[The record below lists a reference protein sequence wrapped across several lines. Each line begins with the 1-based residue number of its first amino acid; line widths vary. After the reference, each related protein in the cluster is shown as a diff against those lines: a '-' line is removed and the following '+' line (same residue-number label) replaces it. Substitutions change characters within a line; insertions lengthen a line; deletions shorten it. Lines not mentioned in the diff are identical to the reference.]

1 MESLCSSS
9 ERWIC
14 AYKHLSI
21 KGSICLTCLSFFA
34 VYVGLATVAG
44 FIWWF
49 VYSDSGPK
57 LTYSELVRFY
67 LQLHLTDYF
76 IIESDF
82 VCTFFYVNLCIFW
95 SYCPN
100 FLSYDSYPTF
110 FISSGLCS
118 LYSFE
123 SETISFQMNFETCAS
138 RETTYPCSIFEDR
151 HPSTVAMTV
160 LVVVE
165 MFNALNNL
173 SENQSLL
180 WV

>member
-1 MESLCSSS
+1 MPSSVYPS
-9 ERWIC
+9 RGPIW
-14 AYKHLSI
+14 
-21 KGSICLTCLSFFA
+21 LTCLSFFA

-49 VYSDSGPK
+49 VYSDGGPK

-67 LQLHLTDYF
+67 LQLYLTDYF
-76 IIESDF
+76 INHFFHPLHFKVIAQVTDH
-82 VCTFFYVNLCIFW
+82 TFHIQVLISLKEYVF
-95 SYCPN
+95 
-100 FLSYDSYPTF
+100 TM
-110 FISSGLCS
+110 FIWQWI
-118 LYSFE
+118 
-123 SETISFQMNFETCAS
+123 ISFQMNFETCAL

-180 WV
+180 

>member
-1 MESLCSSS
+1 
-9 ERWIC
+9 
-14 AYKHLSI
+14 LS
-21 KGSICLTCLSFFA
+21 CLYFFA

-49 VYSDSGPK
+49 VYSDGGPK
-57 LTYSELVRFY
+57 LTYSEL
-67 LQLHLTDYF
+67 
-76 IIESDF
+76 
-82 VCTFFYVNLCIFW
+82 
-95 SYCPN
+95 
-100 FLSYDSYPTF
+100 
-110 FISSGLCS
+110 
-118 LYSFE
+118 
-123 SETISFQMNFETCAS
+123 MNFETCAL

-180 WV
+180 